1 MKTKEAIQDICDDE
15 NFEKKVKAIKLK
27 KKIES
32 EIKSHLKQFGE
43 IEEQITEL
51 QEELSNFMDCD
62 FKKLKFVHKKNYSE
76 FYNDLDK
83 EYWKCGRKKGEERY
97 I

>member
-27 KKIES
+27 KMIES
-32 EIKSHLKQFGE
+32 EIKSQQE
-43 IEEQITEL
+43 AVEELEKNITKSM
-51 QEELSNFMDCD
+51 EELSNFMDCD